1 MEMPLRVLLSL
12 LKCSM
17 LIKLEHSSGLIAM
30 QVICFNLSFSD
41 MDIKELDAVAKM
53 GSFWN
58 IPVIS
63 YMPTTTA
70 LSDRT
75 IYKTLARI
83 SSKNTNSIAKAV
95 VKLIEHYGWRRVS
108 KMPTL
113 LKLLSHPFSRLRS

>member
-1 MEMPLRVLLSL
+1 
-12 LKCSM
+12 
-17 LIKLEHSSGLIAM
+17 M
-30 QVICFNLSFSD
+30 QVSFCVDFFFSD
-41 MDIKELDAVAKM
+41 IDVKELDAVAKM

-70 LSDRT
+70 LADRT

-108 KMPTL
+108 KISAL
-113 LKLLSHPFSRLRS
+113 AKLL